1 MFHPVGTQPSS
12 VYWRRR
18 LVLGFAVVALL
29 ALIVVTAKVVL
40 GGGGATPVASGSSTT
55 STHTPSA
62 PATSSSVTTRTSTST
77 SSSPVSSPPDSG
89 AGSGSAMPQP
99 CTASQLAIA
108 ATTGAPSYAVGAQPV
123 LSLQVTDTGPAAC
136 TQNLADSQ
144 VVLTVYN
151 GLSRVWGS
159 HDCEI
164 QPGTDVRTLAVNT
177 PVAISVVWSGRS
189 SQPACAGVRQQVGVG
204 SYTLIPALSGHNGK
218 AAQFAIH

>member
-1 MFHPVGTQPSS
+1 MFHPVGHQPSS

-18 LVLGFAVVALL
+18 LILGFAIVALL

-40 GGGGATPVASGSSTT
+40 GGGSTTPVASKSSTPVTPAPTTPHT
-55 STHTPSA
+55 SSPVV
-62 PATSSSVTTRTSTST
+62 PRTSSS
-77 SSSPVSSPPDSG
+77 SPRSSPPDSA
-89 AGSGSAMPQP
+89 AGSGSAMPQA
-99 CTASQLAIA
+99 CVASQLSIA
-108 ATTGAPSYAVGAQPV
+108 ATTGKPSYAVGAEPV
-123 LSLQVTDTGPAAC
+123 LSLQVTNTGTAAC

-164 QPGTDVRTLAVNT
+164 QPGTDMRTLAVNT
-177 PVAISVVWSGRS
+177 AVTISVVWSGRS

-204 SYTLIPALSGHNGK
+204 SYTLIPSLSGHNGK
-218 AAQFAIH
+218 AAQFSIQ